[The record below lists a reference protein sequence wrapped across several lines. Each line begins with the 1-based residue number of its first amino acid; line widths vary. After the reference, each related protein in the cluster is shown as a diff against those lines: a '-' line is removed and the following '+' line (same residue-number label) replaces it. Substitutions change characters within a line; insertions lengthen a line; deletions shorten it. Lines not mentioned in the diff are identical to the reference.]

1 MLLDMFENMSPQ
13 QLQNMGL
20 LGLSLM
26 NQANGGQDNNPMIAL
41 AMAQMMRG
49 QSNQQQPQHV
59 PATQAQAPSYE
70 EVTNLPASV
79 PNSSAVNTPLPQDK
93 QQMLM
98 MLKSQA
104 AQAYPDNPMMQQVA
118 ITQAIHESG
127 LMGKP
132 SQLASQYNNLFGIKA
147 SKAFPGS
154 AGAVN
159 MNTQEVYGGKPQ
171 MVNDGFA
178 RNASVADSFMQHRN
192 LITGAKRY
200 APVVSA
206 QNPTEAFQ
214 ALQQAGYATDPRYA
228 NKLSNVYSRYVAPLY
243 SSI

>member
-26 NQANGGQDNNPMIAL
+26 NQGNRGQNNPMLSL

-49 QSNQQQPQHV
+49 QNSQQQQQAAMPQ
-59 PATQAQAPSYE
+59 TQPTGSYE

-79 PNSSAVNTPLPQDK
+79 PNSAAANTQLPADK

-127 LMGKP
+127 LMNKP

-147 SKAFPGS
+147 SKAFPGT

-178 RNASVADSFMQHRN
+178 RNASVADSFIQHRN

-206 QNPTEAFQ
+206 QNPTAAFQ

-228 NKLSNVYSRYVAPLY
+228 NKLDNVYNRYVAQLY
-243 SSI
+243 S